1 MKSNLKLRTILL
13 LLSGF
18 WFVGCATT
26 ADVKV
31 ELDSQTPDKSNTRI
45 FNSSNL
51 ELKAVALKVMED
63 YGIKVNNIEENPN
76 DIKIIGKKGMSLMS
90 SGEFVGIAIKP
101 AEVQSS
107 SVVTVLSKKVVSTQ
121 IFAKNW
127 TSDILDGISAKA
139 RYEKDYS
146 NNEKYDQQAPN
157 EDWLNSVSKAMSTA
171 LAFETKPALGVK
183 CEGRFGEYISGKIVS
198 HLGSHNDKIELVA
211 VGENLTAIVEQQGLQ
226 MTGLFDEK
234 TAVATGKLAGAK
246 YLLVCSPYIKA
257 AANVV
262 ELHCKLVNIET
273 AKFLGGG
280 LIVHFP
286 LKDLPAL

>member
-1 MKSNLKLRTILL
+1 MLSHLNWRSIFL
-13 LLSGF
+13 LLSGL

-26 ADVKV
+26 ADVKM
-31 ELDSQTPDKSNTRI
+31 ELDAQAPDKSNTRI
-45 FNSSNL
+45 FNSSNT
-51 ELKAVALKVMED
+51 ELKAVALRVMED
-63 YGIKVNNIEENPN
+63 YGIKVDNVEE
-76 DIKIIGKKGMSLMS
+76 DQSGIKIIGKKGMSLMS

-101 AEVQSS
+101 GATPSS
-107 SVVTVLSKKVVSTQ
+107 SVVSVLSKKVVSTQ
-121 IFAKNW
+121 VFAKNW
-127 TSDILDGISAKA
+127 TTDILDGLSAKA
-139 RYEKDYS
+139 RYEKDAS
-146 NNEKYDQQAPN
+146 NNEKYDKQAPN
-157 EDWLNSVSKAMSTA
+157 EDWLNSISKSISTA
-171 LAFETKPALGVK
+171 LAFEAKPALGVK
-183 CEGRFGEYISGKIVS
+183 CEGRFGEYISSKIVS

-280 LIVHFP
+280 LIVNFP
-286 LKDLPAL
+286 AKDLPSL

>member
-1 MKSNLKLRTILL
+1 MKNNLNLRTSILV
-13 LLSGF
+13 LSGLCF
-18 WFVGCATT
+18 IGCATT

-45 FNSSNL
+45 FNSSNT

-63 YGIKVNNIEENPN
+63 YGIKVNNIEETASG
-76 DIKIIGKKGMSLMS
+76 IKIIGKKGMSLMS

-101 AEVQSS
+101 ATAPSS
-107 SVVTVLSKKVVSTQ
+107 SVVSVLSKKVVSTQ
-121 IFAKNW
+121 VFAKNW
-127 TSDILDGISAKA
+127 TSDILDGLSAKA
-139 RYEKDYS
+139 RYEKDAA
-146 NNEKYDQQAPN
+146 NNEKYDVQAPN
-157 EDWLNSVSKAMSTA
+157 EDWLNSISKAMTTA

-183 CEGRFGEYISGKIVS
+183 CEGRFGEYISSKIVS
-198 HLGSHNDKIELVA
+198 HLGRHNNKIELVA
-211 VGENLTAIVEQQGLQ
+211 VGEELTAIVEQQGLQ

-246 YLLVCSPYIKA
+246 YLLVGSPYIKA

-280 LIVHFP
+280 LIVNFP
-286 LKDLPAL
+286 LKDLPSL